1 MSNSNRNLHPGKQAL
16 GRKNAKAIIVVTLA
30 LLVCSLALFFFSA
43 PPRKDN
49 RQTQLVKI
57 RPGISPRQVGSEL
70 QSAGVI
76 RSAFFFN
83 LYIKISGIDREIKAG
98 NYRFPVGATMVKV
111 ASMLRDGDTAK
122 AKVVIPEGFLARQIG
137 QELEKAGVCSQTS
150 FLTATRDKDLIHELG
165 LNVGNLEGFLFP
177 DTYYFDIESEPGDVV
192 RKMVANFVKTIS
204 GIVGNTENLG
214 SAKNLGSKEFYDKL
228 ILASIVEREYRVPSE
243 AKLIASVFN
252 NRLKIGMAL
261 QSCATVVYVI
271 TEKLGKP
278 HPELVTHKDLTIP
291 DAYNTY
297 LHPGLPPGPICN
309 PGKVALDAVFNPIK
323 SQYLYFRLLSNET
336 GQHRF
341 SRTFD
346 EHVQAVIPVKGY

>member
-1 MSNSNRNLHPGKQAL
+1 MSNPNRNLHPKKQAP
-16 GRKNAKAIIVVTLA
+16 GKKNALVIFVAAFA
-30 LLVCSLALFFFSA
+30 LLLCSLVLFFFSA

-49 RQTQLVKI
+49 TQAQLVKI

-70 QSAGVI
+70 QSEGII

-83 LYIKISGIDREIKAG
+83 LYIKISGIDRQIKAG
-98 NYRFPVGATMVKV
+98 NYKFPDGAAMVTV

-122 AKVVIPEGFLARQIG
+122 AKVVIPEGFLVRQIG

-150 FLTATRDKDLIHELG
+150 FLLATRDKGLIHELG
-165 LNVGNLEGFLFP
+165 LNVENLEGFLFP
-177 DTYYFDIESEPGDVV
+177 DTYYFDVESEPNDVV
-192 RKMVANFVKTIS
+192 RKMVANFVKTVS
-204 GIVGNTENLG
+204 GIVGNAENF
-214 SAKNLGSKEFYDKL
+214 GSKEFYDKL

-271 TEKLGKP
+271 TEKLGRP
-278 HPELVTHKDLTIP
+278 HPEVVTYKDLAIP

-309 PGKVALDAVFNPIK
+309 PGEVALDAVFNPTK